1 MSTQPCARC
10 GAAIDPSQAA
20 FSSDGLVCDACA
32 YADQERDVEQMRAAE
47 REHEALLSGSHGA
60 LSGPSFVVSHTRT
73 ETRHADGTVT
83 TDESV
88 VLDGWA
94 ARFFRALLGK

>member
-47 REHEALLSGSHGA
+47 REHEARLSGMGA